1 MEELEKE
8 QKNEILEAIKD
19 NRLYDYIAS
28 NYWRIENNI
37 LLDLLLE
44 CIATLEEEKNDD
56 LIDNLIDYKDWE

>member
-8 QKNEILEAIKD
+8 QKIEILEAIKE
-19 NRLYDYIAS
+19 NRLYDYIVS

>member
-8 QKNEILEAIKD
+8 QKNEILEAIKE
-19 NRLYDYIAS
+19 NRLYDYIVS